1 MKWIR
6 IACGCAYPVF
16 ALSSMPEQENSLE
29 TLIEPTPVHS
39 IQPVIQR
46 KKRGAL
52 FNILKWGGLALIIFP
67 AGLILCLRFVPP
79 PISAFMIARYLES
92 VFNAERQTTIAYQ
105 WVNWEAISPQIML
118 AVAATEDQ
126 KFPYHRGFD
135 FTSIAEALE
144 EQRAGGRVRGA
155 STITQQVAK
164 NLFLWNGR
172 SYLRKGL
179 EAYLTILIELLWSK
193 QRVLEMYLNIAEFG
207 DGIYGVSAAAEKF
220 FHKQPIDL
228 TKQESALLAAVL
240 PNPKAFRA
248 DAPSAHRRSRSQ
260 HILRQMQNLGGTSY
274 LKNLQ

>member
-1 MKWIR
+1 M
-6 IACGCAYPVF
+6 
-16 ALSSMPEQENSLE
+16 LDQENSLE
-29 TLIEPTPVHS
+29 TLIEPTPAHS
-39 IQPVIQR
+39 IQSGIQR
-46 KKRGAL
+46 QKRGAL

-79 PISAFMIARYLES
+79 PTSAFMIARYLEGL
-92 VFNAERQTTIAYQ
+92 FNAEKQTTLAYQ
-105 WVNWEAISPQIML
+105 WVSWDDISPQIML
-118 AVAATEDQ
+118 AVVAAEDQ

-179 EAYLTILIELLWSK
+179 EVYLTILIELLWSK
-193 QRVLEMYLNIAEFG
+193 QRVLEVYLNIAEFG
-207 DGIYGVSAAAEKF
+207 DGIYGVSAAAERF
-220 FHKQPIDL
+220 FHKQPAAL
-228 TKQESALLAAVL
+228 TRQESALLSAVL
-240 PNPKAFRA
+240 PNPEMFRA
-248 DAPSAHRRSRSQ
+248 DAPSAYLRSRSQ

-274 LKNLQ
+274 LKNL